1 MENARLLDERL
12 RKIIGEVSGHTG
24 GEIKKNLLRE
34 FDASVNAAMNRHS
47 QKETVRILAL
57 LKSAI
62 DKLD

>member
-12 RKIIGEVSGHTG
+12 RRIIGEVSGHTG

-34 FDASVNAAMNRHS
+34 FDAGVNAAMNRHS
-47 QKETVRILAL
+47 QKETIRILAL

-62 DKLD
+62 DEFK